1 MKKQRADMKIKRK
14 QDIRLKGKINI
25 RFIILTIFAIAVT
38 TVLSTIVFYELFK
51 TEIMRDLKTYTH
63 VLKSTGVF
71 EYTDDLSK
79 VNLKNEDLRVTLV
92 SEQGDVLYDN
102 MVTASDM
109 TNHVDRPEIETAFAK
124 GEGQAVRL
132 SETLNRSTFYYAVL
146 LDNGYVLRVS
156 KESDSVWSVLF
167 SGIPYMLGIMAV
179 LLVLTVVFTHYLT
192 KSIVKPIEQMANNMN
207 HADEL
212 EAYKEIRPFIDT
224 IKQQHENILQ
234 NAQMRQEFTANVSHE
249 LKTPLTSISGYSELI
264 ENGMAGD
271 EDVRRFAAEIHRN
284 SNRLL
289 TLINDIIRLSE
300 LDVVEDTPVMEKVDL
315 YGTARITV
323 DMLAVHAKKHEVTLS
338 IEGESAYIL
347 ANRVMMEE
355 IVYNL
360 TDNAIRYNNQGG
372 EVNISVYN
380 HEEQVILSVKD
391 TGIGIPIEHQE
402 QIFQRFYRV
411 DKSRSKL
418 TGGTGLGL
426 AIVKHIVAKHDAK
439 IGIVS
444 EPGKGTEITVT
455 FDSYEMHKKKSLAE
469 V

>member
-1 MKKQRADMKIKRK
+1 MKINKKR
-14 QDIRLKGKINI
+14 DLRLKGKINI
-25 RFIILTIFAIAVT
+25 RFIILTIFAIVVT
-38 TVLSTIVFYELFK
+38 TVLSTLVFYELFK
-51 TEIMRDLKTYTH
+51 AEILRDLKTYTH

-71 EYTDDLSK
+71 EKSSDLSEVNLENDDL
-79 VNLKNEDLRVTLV
+79 RITLV
-92 SEQGDVLYDN
+92 SEQGEVLYDN
-102 MVTASDM
+102 MVAASDM
-109 TNHVDRPEIETAFAK
+109 SNHVDRPEIEAAFNN
-124 GEGQAVRL
+124 GEGQTVRL

-156 KESDSVWSVLF
+156 KESDSIWSVMF
-167 SGIPYMLGIMAV
+167 SGVPYMFGIMVV
-179 LLVLTVVFTHYLT
+179 LLVLTVIFTHYLT
-192 KSIVKPIEQMANNMN
+192 KSIVKPIEQMAKNMN

-212 EAYKEIRPFIDT
+212 ESYKEMRPFIET
-224 IKQQHENILQ
+224 IKKQHEDILQ
-234 NAQMRQEFTANVSHE
+234 NAQMRQDFTANVSHE

-264 ENGMAGD
+264 ENGMAAD
-271 EDVRRFAAEIHRN
+271 KDIRRFASEIHRN

-300 LDVVEDTPVMEKVDL
+300 LDVAEDIPAMEKVDL
-315 YGTARITV
+315 YGIARTAV
-323 DMLAVHAKKHEVTLS
+323 DMLVMNAEKHDVTLYV
-338 IEGESAYIL
+338 EGKPAYIL
-347 ANRVMMEE
+347 ANRMMMEE

-372 EVNISVYN
+372 KVVLAVYN
-380 HEEQVILSVKD
+380 KEEQVILSVKD

-426 AIVKHIVAKHDAK
+426 AIVKHIAAKHDAE

-455 FDSYEMHKKKSLAE
+455 FDSYEEQKKKSLAE